1 MSLHKDMWL
10 FSQFTLK
17 EKSDNAEENLTVS
30 LEVQNWY
37 GSKVILQDKYPMN
50 LNILQLH
57 ASATW

>member
-1 MSLHKDMWL
+1 MIILSVHTERK
-10 FSQFTLK
+10 K
-17 EKSDNAEENLTVS
+17 RYAEENLTVS

-57 ASATW
+57 ASAT